1 MAIMGSQ
8 WLRTWRHFLGVGDA
22 LGQHYPEFSPS
33 LCDPLFFPPCI
44 TLLTPRVG
52 RCLSSTLEIPIQLFF
67 FPTNYG
73 IWGCLLGERDNL
85 QVQYMNLRSGFCR
98 LLLMQIDP
106 FYLEGYP
113 YNLFILTFGGVR
125 P

>member
-1 MAIMGSQ
+1 MG
-8 WLRTWRHFLGVGDA
+8 DD

-33 LCDPLFFPPCI
+33 LCDPIFFP
-44 TLLTPRVG
+44 PRVG
-52 RCLSSTLEIPIQLFF
+52 RCLSSTLEIPVQLFF

-106 FYLEGYP
+106 FHWEECL
-113 YNLFILTFGGVR
+113 
-125 P
+125 